1 MATFRAKEVSA
12 GQEVPLAVFA
22 ALNQET
28 APLRHRPCSRLAL
41 VTTGVGFENADHS
54 VRSWLR
60 RRNTQVIL
68 GIGFAGGL
76 SASLHIGDLVVA
88 REVRGVYEH
97 SPTREL
103 LQAAEKVVADGLA
116 VRFGTVMTAKEVLC
130 ESKAKHA
137 LATSLPAEEIGC
149 VDMES
154 EAIARACSKY
164 RVPFLIVRCITDRLD
179 ENLPLD
185 FNRCRKSNGN
195 INAAKVLWAALLRP
209 DSLKGLREL
218 RMRSQSCADK
228 LALFVRELLRT
239 EELKAYSERA

>member
-1 MATFRAKEVSA
+1 
-12 GQEVPLAVFA
+12 
-22 ALNQET
+22 
-28 APLRHRPCSRLAL
+28 
-41 VTTGVGFENADHS
+41 
-54 VRSWLR
+54 
-60 RRNTQVIL
+60 
-68 GIGFAGGL
+68 
-76 SASLHIGDLVVA
+76 
-88 REVRGVYEH
+88 
-97 SPTREL
+97 
-103 LQAAEKVVADGLA
+103 
-116 VRFGTVMTAKEVLC
+116 
-130 ESKAKHA
+130 
-137 LATSLPAEEIGC
+137 
-149 VDMES
+149 MES
-154 EAIARACSKY
+154 EAIARACSEY